1 MLQTPPAPFA
11 YIVASFNRGV
21 PFWNP
26 LIVNK
31 CKYIGFFNKQ
41 NSPMCKYIKADSV
54 VKHDGGL
61 IAINQHR
68 CHLWLRKFLQK
79 DDVTKRYPIEE

>member
-1 MLQTPPAPFA
+1 
-11 YIVASFNRGV
+11 
-21 PFWNP
+21 
-26 LIVNK
+26 
-31 CKYIGFFNKQ
+31 
-41 NSPMCKYIKADSV
+41 MCKYIKADSV
-54 VKHDGGL
+54 AKHDRGL